1 LAFDC
6 GANDSQEC
14 AVATSAEGDRNQ
26 STAAEVAKTG
36 RVAVFLDR
44 IVKVMA
50 AQLRKKRERSGK
62 VCSQARAPRHALKR
76 WLPAGCR

>member
-1 LAFDC
+1 VGPLTVKSAL
-6 GANDSQEC
+6 SRPRPR
-14 AVATSAEGDRNQ
+14 ATATNPPPPRWQ
-26 STAAEVAKTG
+26 KL

-76 WLPAGCR
+76 WSPAGCR